1 VSGADNYKITVQVLS
16 LNTGFEQ
23 WNTLPEYD
31 NHTVNNTECTLED
44 LEHSKKYRYWIV
56 SVLNDDISENSNTI
70 FSITLP
76 KPTQTTEAVN
86 ITSTSF
92 TATWERVSWASSYI
106 LKVSRDFDQ
115 QIIIP
120 AEEVN
125 DTSYT
130 ITGLEP
136 NNGYRYAVKV
146 VSPPEILMGIPEQE
160 SELSNWTLVETS
172 PELETPVA
180 IEASNISDSSFT
192 ANWEPVANAQNYLLY
207 VLKQDVNDP
216 LVWIL
221 VPEYDM
227 LNVAETYYEVTGLD
241 PESEYKYYVVA
252 ENGEDRSTS
261 SNAIIVSTL
270 TAPQNFT
277 VTLSCLPNNAGTL
290 TGSGMY
296 TEGTLVNISAVA
308 ASGYTFTHWTEND
321 QEISADAQYSFN
333 IDRNMDIIAHFEL
346 LNSIPDI
353 DAQNIEIYPNPV
365 HRELSVE
372 GVPNK
377 SIISIISLSGKKV
390 LRQEYIEKN
399 QQVLLPEIAPGVY
412 IINIETPEAR
422 TKFSKRI
429 IVE

>member
-1 VSGADNYKITVQVLS
+1 MCLIFCHVLS
-16 LNTGFEQ
+16 
-23 WNTLPEYD
+23 
-31 NHTVNNTECTLED
+31 
-44 LEHSKKYRYWIV
+44 
-56 SVLNDDISENSNTI
+56 
-70 FSITLP
+70 
-76 KPTQTTEAVN
+76 
-86 ITSTSF
+86 
-92 TATWERVSWASSYI
+92 
-106 LKVSRDFDQ
+106 
-115 QIIIP
+115 
-120 AEEVN
+120 
-125 DTSYT
+125 
-130 ITGLEP
+130 
-136 NNGYRYAVKV
+136 
-146 VSPPEILMGIPEQE
+146 
-160 SELSNWTLVETS
+160 
-172 PELETPVA
+172 
-180 IEASNISDSSFT
+180 
-192 ANWEPVANAQNYLLY
+192 LY

-270 TAPQNFT
+270 AAPQNFT